1 MGGKGL
7 APVEEDGAD
16 AGKFAGLLAAKAEG
30 LGLLYLGEEGGNGLD
45 VHGFG
50 FKSGQSQDDG
60 LAGAVP
66 LPVWPSEP

>member
-1 MGGKGL
+1 MQLGDQL
-7 APVEEDGAD
+7 DAILQDGAD

-30 LGLLYLGEEGGNGLD
+30 LGLLYLGEEGGNGLY

-66 LPVWPSEP
+66 LAGLAQ